1 MPVIAMGEGKM
12 ALLLYG
18 LDRFIGSAE
27 AWRDT
32 FAAQMPGLEIRVWPE
47 VGAAG
52 DIEYLAFMRPDFD
65 ALPPLPNLKAM
76 FSRSAGVEEF
86 VDHPKLPR
94 APLGKIEPSGGDPM
108 MTEYVV
114 MHVLRFHRDMPAY
127 QAAQARREWRR
138 VRIVR
143 PEERRIGFLGLGL
156 MATAPAL
163 VLKSLGFPVT
173 AWVRSPRAGGD
184 IPLFCGPG
192 QLEPFL
198 NQTDIAV
205 CLLPLTRETE
215 GIFCARTFA
224 MMPQGAMLVNVG
236 RGRHVVAAD
245 LIAAL
250 DSGQLS
256 YAALDAL
263 WPEPLPP
270 ESPLWAHPK
279 VTVMPHVA
287 RRPTVAQ
294 LVTEIAANIRSV
306 EAGGGLLQEIDKRM
320 GY

>member
-1 MPVIAMGEGKM
+1 M
-12 ALLLYG
+12 ALLIVD
-18 LDRFIGSAE
+18 LDKRIGNAK

-32 FAAQMPGLEIRVWPE
+32 FGEQVPDLEIRFWPDPGE
-47 VGAAG
+47 LA
-52 DIEYLAFMRPDFD
+52 DIEYLAFMHPDFD
-65 ALPPLPNLKAM
+65 ALPEFPNLKAM
-76 FSRSAGVEEF
+76 FSRSAGVETF
-86 VDHPKLPR
+86 VRHPKLPR
-94 APLGKIEPSGGDPM
+94 APLGKMEPPGGDPM

-114 MHVLRFHRDMPAY
+114 MHVLRFHRDMPGY
-127 QAAQARREWRR
+127 QAAQANSEWRR
-138 VRIVR
+138 TRIVR
-143 PEERRIGFLGLGL
+143 PEERRIGFLGFGM
-156 MATAPAL
+156 MAKAPAL
-163 VLKSLGFPVT
+163 VLKSLGFPVS
-173 AWVRSPRAGGD
+173 AWVRSPRD
-184 IPLFCGPG
+184 KEEVPIFHGPG

-198 NQTDIAV
+198 RQTDIAV

-224 MMPQGAMLVNVG
+224 MMPRGAMLVNVG
-236 RGRHVVAAD
+236 RGKHVVAED
-245 LIAAL
+245 LIDAL

-270 ESPLWAHPK
+270 ESPLWLHPR

-294 LVTEIAANIRSV
+294 LVTEIAANICSI
-306 EAGGGLLQEIDKRM
+306 EAGGPLLQQVDTTL

>member
-1 MPVIAMGEGKM
+1 M
-12 ALLLYG
+12 ALLIVN
-18 LDRFIGSAE
+18 LDKQIGNAQ

-32 FAAQMPGLEIRVWPE
+32 FSAQLPDLELRIWPDAGRV
-47 VGAAG
+47 A
-52 DIEYLAFMRPDFD
+52 DIEYLAFIRPDFD
-65 ALPPLPNLKAM
+65 ILPELPNLKAM
-76 FSRSAGVEEF
+76 FSRSAGVEAF
-86 VDHPKLPR
+86 VDHPRLPK
-94 APLGKIEPSGGDPM
+94 APLGKIEPPGGDPM

-114 MHVLRFHRDMPAY
+114 MHVLRFHRDMPGY
-127 QAAQARREWRR
+127 QMAQANREWRR
-138 VRIVR
+138 TRIVR
-143 PEERRIGFLGLGL
+143 PEERRVGFLGFGM
-156 MATAPAL
+156 MAKAPAL
-163 VLKSLGFPVT
+163 VLQSLGFPVS
-173 AWVRSPRAGGD
+173 AWVRSPREVAEVPIFHGSD
-184 IPLFCGPG
+184 

-215 GIFCARTFA
+215 GIFCARSFA

-236 RGRHVVAAD
+236 RGKHVVEAD

-263 WPEPLPP
+263 WPEPLLP
-270 ESPLWAHPK
+270 ESPLWLHPK

-294 LVTEIAANIRSV
+294 LVTEVVANIHSLK
-306 EAGGGLLQEIDKRM
+306 AGGKLLQEVDITT

>member
-1 MPVIAMGEGKM
+1 M
-12 ALLLYG
+12 ALLIIG
-18 LDRFIGSAE
+18 LDRQIGNAQ
-27 AWRDT
+27 AWRDA
-32 FAAQMPGLEIRVWPE
+32 FEDRLPELEVRIWPDS
-47 VGAAG
+47 GALAE
-52 DIEYLAFMRPDFD
+52 IEYLAFMRPNFDVLPDF
-65 ALPPLPNLKAM
+65 PNLKTM

-86 VDHPKLPR
+86 INHPRMPKV
-94 APLGKIEPSGGDPM
+94 PLGKIEPPGGDPM

-114 MHVLRFHRDMPAY
+114 MHVLRLHRDMPGYA
-127 QAAQARREWRR
+127 AAQANREWRR
-138 VRIVR
+138 TRIVR
-143 PEERRIGFLGLGL
+143 PEERRIGFLGFGM
-156 MATAPAL
+156 MAKAPAL
-163 VLKSLGFPVT
+163 VLKSLGFPVH
-173 AWVRSPRAGGD
+173 AWVRRPRDEAEVPIFQGQ
-184 IPLFCGPG
+184 G

-215 GIFCARTFA
+215 GIFSARTFA
-224 MMPQGAMLVNVG
+224 MMPRGAMLVNVG

-245 LIAAL
+245 LIGAL

-270 ESPLWAHPK
+270 ESPLWLHPK

-287 RRPTVAQ
+287 RRPTVLQ
-294 LVTEIAANIRSV
+294 LVSEIAANIESI
-306 EAGGGLLQEIDKRM
+306 EAGGPLLQEIDREL